1 MNTLPGLIGKKL
13 GFTQVFD
20 AAGNVARV
28 TVVEAT
34 EHDLIAVLPGYERDD

>member
-1 MNTLPGLIGKKL
+1 VQNGESLKVGDI
-13 GFTQVFD
+13 
-20 AAGNVARV
+20 ARV